1 MFSSVQYRSGHR
13 STKTSRTKSVVGGTP
28 HLKDSVVGGTPHLKD
43 SVVGGTPHLK
53 DSVVGG
59 SLHLRDIIIIQ
70 RCLCSGGREYEEV
83 LDVAVL
89 KYNTECDVSGTKT
102 LQQPVQCR

>member
-13 STKTSRTKSVVGGTP
+13 STKTSRTK
-28 HLKDSVVGGTPHLKD
+28 SVVGGTPHLKD

-89 KYNTECDVSGTKT
+89 KYNTESGVSGTKT
-102 LQQPVQCR
+102 VQQPLQCR